1 MTNKVTPT
9 QMVGAVAALIVYG
22 CTTTVIVWRWPDAA
36 VWIMGTT
43 LVLFVVLLALCY
55 RAARRSVLPAFKGG
69 KWAAAV
75 LLLGGDTTS
84 NRTGV
89 TPTQRAIGF
98 AILMLVIFTKTAIVW
113 VWPDIPA
120 WVSWVELFLVL
131 AVATFFLYKVA
142 RKTTPAA
149 EGSSSSRRTPR

>member
-1 MTNKVTPT
+1 MTNKLTPIR
-9 QMVGAVAALIVYG
+9 MAGVAAALIVYG
-22 CTTTVIVWRWPDAA
+22 WITTAIVWKWPDAA
-36 VWIMGTT
+36 VWIMWAT
-43 LVLFVVLLALCY
+43 LALFVVVLALCY
-55 RAARRSVLPAFKGG
+55 RAARRSVLPAFNGG

-113 VWPDIPA
+113 VWPDSPA
-120 WVSWVELFLVL
+120 WVSWVELLLVL

-142 RKTTPAA
+142 RKTTPTAD
-149 EGSSSSRRTPR
+149 GSSGSRRTPR